1 MYLGTRKHSLD
12 AKSRLTL
19 PADFRK
25 QVGDQVCLVPLK
37 DALYGFAPVEY
48 EAWVNSFFENGE
60 RHFDPRSRRDVELKR
75 RLTAHAVMVDLD
87 SAGRVALGK
96 LDAAEPGARARLG
109 LDHDVTV
116 VGAGDH
122 FEIWN
127 SAKWD
132 ERNVNFADDLDALM
146 FDDT

>member
-60 RHFDPRSRRDVELKR
+60 RHFDPRSRVLPRMLSWSTWIRPVVWRSESSMQLSLALALASALITMSPSWVQETTSR
-75 RLTAHAVMVDLD
+75 FGTAR
-87 SAGRVALGK
+87 SGTRG
-96 LDAAEPGARARLG
+96 
-109 LDHDVTV
+109 T
-116 VGAGDH
+116 
-122 FEIWN
+122 
-127 SAKWD
+127 
-132 ERNVNFADDLDALM
+132 
-146 FDDT
+146 